1 MADVDAQESRQVFSG
16 AASIGLAQLC
26 QRGGGFLGAF
36 LAARI
41 AGPAIFGQYVLAVS
55 TVGMLAGYLGMGV
68 AGTSVRYGGQFGGS
82 SPNSTK
88 VSRFIW
94 SWALASSLATA
105 GLMYFFSGW
114 IVSFLSIGDYGTILR
129 FAAPLCIAS
138 LIFEVLWGS
147 QLGARANKSL
157 LLTGVSYGICM
168 AVILPISS
176 KFDSPIMLLG
186 HASAV
191 FVSIAVSLLYWRS
204 HSTRP
209 DIAVASSG
217 TSPTGSQMLRFG
229 GSQIASTLGIGVA
242 SWWVVALISRFDP
255 SMQQVGAYGVA
266 TQIKAIS
273 VFLPGLF
280 VSQVM
285 PMLANGATGSSGRVR
300 VLSNMLAHSG
310 TTALIAAG
318 GILLFLPLVITAYG
332 PRYQHAATTI
342 ILLVA
347 CGAVQMSNG
356 SMFQAVMLY
365 RTNLAVFIAGV
376 GAAVLAISATVLVP
390 RFGATGGGI
399 AWLVAESASYWMC
412 YVVVRKL
419 EGGVAITR
427 TVIATWLGI
436 GVVTT
441 AALEREWAGG
451 SGWAEIVT
459 IALIVT
465 LAAGSFIR
473 AILTARRG

>member
-1 MADVDAQESRQVFSG
+1 MR
-16 AASIGLAQLC
+16 
-26 QRGGGFLGAF
+26 
-36 LAARI
+36 
-41 AGPAIFGQYVLAVS
+41 
-55 TVGMLAGYLGMGV
+55 
-68 AGTSVRYGGQFGGS
+68 
-82 SPNSTK
+82 
-88 VSRFIW
+88 
-94 SWALASSLATA
+94 
-105 GLMYFFSGW
+105 
-114 IVSFLSIGDYGTILR
+114 
-129 FAAPLCIAS
+129 
-138 LIFEVLWGS
+138 
-147 QLGARANKSL
+147 
-157 LLTGVSYGICM
+157 
-168 AVILPISS
+168 
-176 KFDSPIMLLG
+176 
-186 HASAV
+186 
-191 FVSIAVSLLYWRS
+191 
-204 HSTRP
+204 
-209 DIAVASSG
+209 
-217 TSPTGSQMLRFG
+217 
-229 GSQIASTLGIGVA
+229 
-242 SWWVVALISRFDP
+242 
-255 SMQQVGAYGVA
+255 
-266 TQIKAIS
+266 
-273 VFLPGLF
+273 
-280 VSQVM
+280 
-285 PMLANGATGSSGRVR
+285 MLANGSTGSSGRVR